1 MKDGASLEMRVSNNE
16 GYARCVNTTID
27 VYICVRLSES
37 ASVSEV
43 LLHTCWDPRFEDASF
58 VRVKQENPYMNP
70 SSVVGRGAPMSQS
83 SPSIGSRGRIR
94 NECVCEPS

>member
-1 MKDGASLEMRVSNNE
+1 MLKDTAKRLPTHQLAILWHAASSMGPPWLMKDGASLEMRVSNNE

-43 LLHTCWDPRFEDASF
+43 FCIPAGI
-58 VRVKQENPYMNP
+58 RVSKMHP
-70 SSVVGRGAPMSQS
+70 SY
-83 SPSIGSRGRIR
+83 
-94 NECVCEPS
+94 E